1 MPANLFGDEDI
12 EPLHLTRGRKVPGMV
27 VSVLKSVSEDDFQTQ
42 PVETLDLTFD
52 GIPGDRH
59 GGPTRL
65 SGAREPWYPR
75 GTEMVNERQISILS
89 VEELRLIAR
98 RMEIPDL
105 KPDWIGGNI
114 VVSGIPSLT
123 LIPPRTRLVFED
135 GVVIRVD
142 GDNAP
147 CRIAGKAIA
156 EHVPGREGLD
166 LAFPKQ
172 AQRLRG
178 LVGFVEKPGV
188 LRAGETVTAHI
199 PEQWIYT
206 PDG

>member
-27 VSVLKSVSEDDFQTQ
+27 VSVLKSVSEEDFQTQ
-42 PVETLDLTFD
+42 PVEALDLTFD

-65 SGAREPWYPR
+65 SGGREPWYPR

-98 RMEIPDL
+98 RMEIGDL

-147 CRIAGKAIA
+147 CRVAGKAIA

-188 LRAGETVTAHI
+188 LTAGETVTAHI
-199 PEQWIYT
+199 PEQWIYR
-206 PDG
+206 PD